1 MTPVEGLFGSGR
13 SLRITVLALLMA
25 MSGDAAWA
33 QPSAAPDRAYV
44 ACKSTRS
51 AATTLLICAAPQPA
65 AAVTAQQST
74 APGRANTACKS
85 ARKAVTRL
93 ICADPE
99 LATVDSI
106 LTIALQDALKAK
118 SPAERKPLT
127 SGQLAWLKE
136 RDQKCGL
143 TGKDGSQLSELRPA
157 TQCLEDA
164 IGARIAELQGDYQT
178 GSNSPFPPA
187 PYGQNLI
194 TNPDAPPSVLTDAH
208 APDSHAAEAPEEA
221 AADTV
226 PVQQSPAPSA
236 TNPACKSTKSAATRL
251 ICADPDLAALNLIL
265 TVTLQD
271 ARGAAAA
278 DQQKLL
284 TKQQSS
290 WLKERDQKCG
300 LTGKDR
306 LQLSDL
312 RPATQCLK
320 DAIETRTSQL
330 KGDDQAGSIAA
341 SPPTPPGADS
351 ALQTTASIRVNP
363 ACKSAKGAATGLIC
377 ADPDLA
383 AIDSILAVALQ
394 DARNVASPEQQKLL
408 TKQQVSWLKER
419 DQKCGLT
426 GKDHSKLSDLRPA
439 TQCLK
444 DAIEAR
450 TSQLKGDD
458 QTGSIAASPPAT
470 PAGADSAQQA
480 TASIRANQAC
490 KSAKSAARR
499 MICADPDLAT
509 IDSTLTAS
517 LQEARKAASPDQQ
530 KLLTKQQF
538 SWLKERNQK
547 CGLTGKDPSPLSE
560 LQSATQCLQDAIKAR
575 ISELQGDDQTNSIAP
590 TPPAPSGQNLIITP
604 IAQPPVSLGSR
615 AAEPAQ
621 YPPFEKLHFS
631 APTEGING
639 IIDCS
644 APPSQQLSNSLS
656 NTPLSGKWI
665 VRIAIDDDEN
675 SYRMYESDTWTPFLD
690 NLRNA
695 AHASCA
701 GASKSGRLRN
711 AANEPVTELND
722 VFEVYSPRSLFLA
735 YSTKQDNPWTL
746 QSNLPKARKL
756 VKSDLGI
763 QDWIYPSQLTRNPYY
778 FKDAVVGMVV
788 QFDHMLSENEAV
800 FERSGDQIFVSGV
813 SSNLFQ
819 NKELIVLSGRVTG
832 NKGLISPMGSEVLLP
847 ALDYVGSYKCGD
859 QCGGF

>member
-13 SLRITVLALLMA
+13 SLRITLLALLMA

-85 ARKAVTRL
+85 ARNAVTRL

-178 GSNSPFPPA
+178 GSNSPFPPT

-208 APDSHAAEAPEEA
+208 APDSHAAEAPENA
-221 AADTV
+221 AANTV

-251 ICADPDLAALNLIL
+251 ICADPDLAALDLIL

-278 DQQKLL
+278 DQEKLL

-306 LQLSDL
+306 LQLSEL

-330 KGDDQAGSIAA
+330 KGDDLTGSIAA
-341 SPPTPPGADS
+341 SPPPTPPGAHS
-351 ALQTTASIRVNP
+351 AQQTTASIRVNP
-363 ACKSAKGAATGLIC
+363 ACKSAKSAAT
-377 ADPDLA
+377 
-383 AIDSILAVALQ
+383 
-394 DARNVASPEQQKLL
+394 
-408 TKQQVSWLKER
+408 
-419 DQKCGLT
+419 
-426 GKDHSKLSDLRPA
+426 
-439 TQCLK
+439 
-444 DAIEAR
+444 
-450 TSQLKGDD
+450 
-458 QTGSIAASPPAT
+458 
-470 PAGADSAQQA
+470 
-480 TASIRANQAC
+480 
-490 KSAKSAARR
+490 R

-547 CGLTGKDPSPLSE
+547 CGLTGKDRAPLSE
-560 LQSATQCLQDAIKAR
+560 LQPATQCLQDAIKAR
-575 ISELQGDDQTNSIAP
+575 ISDLQGADQTSSIAP

-604 IAQPPVSLGSR
+604 VAQPPVSLGSR

-675 SYRMYESDTWTPFLD
+675 SYRMYESDSWTPFLD

-701 GASKSGRLRN
+701 GASNSGRLRN